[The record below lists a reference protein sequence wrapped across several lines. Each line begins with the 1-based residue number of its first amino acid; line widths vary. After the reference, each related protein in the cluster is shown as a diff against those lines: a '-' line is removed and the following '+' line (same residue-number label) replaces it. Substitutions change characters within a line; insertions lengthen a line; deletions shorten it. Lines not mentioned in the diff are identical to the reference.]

1 MIRGGV
7 WKISDG
13 LLPVV
18 EFEIKQGDGE
28 FRRIPALVDTGN
40 DYDVVMSRTR
50 ILDLG
55 LSFDEGETVGVRGVH
70 GESKSPT
77 CRTDAIWD
85 GELRRVRIVEG
96 NVPTL
101 LGKGLLENFSIYI
114 EMRDGG
120 AIVLQRLP
128 SRGVTEQ
135 P

>member
-7 WKISDG
+7 WGISDG

-18 EFEIKQGDGE
+18 EFEIRQGDGE

-40 DYDVVMSRTR
+40 DYDLVMSCTR
-50 ILDLG
+50 LLELG
-55 LSFDEGETVGVRGVH
+55 LSFDRGETVGIRGVQ

-85 GELRRVRIVEG
+85 GEVRRVRIVEG

-101 LGKGLLENFSIYI
+101 VGKGLLENFSLYM
-114 EMRDGG
+114 EMREGG

-128 SRGVTEQ
+128 SRAVAEQ